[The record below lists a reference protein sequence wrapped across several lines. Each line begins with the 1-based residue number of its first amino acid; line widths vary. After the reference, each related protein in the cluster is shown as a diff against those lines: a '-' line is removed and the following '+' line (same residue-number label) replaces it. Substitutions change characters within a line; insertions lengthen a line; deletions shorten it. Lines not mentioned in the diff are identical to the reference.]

1 MLPSLIVISP
11 GLALGKLHK
20 STLSNISSP
29 FSVITHDSP
38 SIRIFVF
45 LPTLEIV
52 IISSVKPSTVRL
64 PNAISD
70 VKESTAGVSGDQAQ
84 E

>member
-1 MLPSLIVISP
+1 M
-11 GLALGKLHK
+11 
-20 STLSNISSP
+20 
-29 FSVITHDSP
+29 
-38 SIRIFVF
+38 F

-70 VKESTAGVSGDQAQ
+70 VKESTAGVSAVPLIVVVYFVPVKLSLTGFPSFA
-84 E
+84 